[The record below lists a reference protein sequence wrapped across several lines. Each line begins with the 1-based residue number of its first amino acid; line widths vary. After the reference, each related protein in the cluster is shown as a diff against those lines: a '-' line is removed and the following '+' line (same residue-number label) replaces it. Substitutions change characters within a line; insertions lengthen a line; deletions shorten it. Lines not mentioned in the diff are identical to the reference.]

1 MTAPKV
7 TLDGSFKCRE
17 LQVRFKPTRYQAPAQ
32 ITSPQNVHAFLQPIV
47 SNLPREQLFSLAL
60 NPRNDLIGF
69 EVVSQGTADSAYA
82 LPAEVFK
89 AVLLTNAVAFIL
101 AHNHPSGCCDPSA
114 EDRNTAKKFAQAAQ
128 LLGLKMLD
136 FIVVT
141 GETYYSFAQSD
152 PMSIQAPDMPIH

>member
-1 MTAPKV
+1 MTKV
-7 TLDGSFKCRE
+7 SLNGSFKVRE
-17 LQVRFKPTRYQAPAQ
+17 LQVRFRSTRYKAPAN
-32 ITSPQNVHAFLQPIV
+32 ITSPQNVHAFMKAIV
-47 SNLPREQLFSLAL
+47 KDLPREQLFSLAL
-60 NPRNDLIGF
+60 NPRNELIGF

-89 AVLLTNAVAFIL
+89 AVLLTNATAFIL

-114 EDRNTAKKFAQAAQ
+114 EDRNTAKNFAHAAR

-141 GETYYSFAQSD
+141 AETYYSFAQSD
-152 PMSIQAPDMPIH
+152 PVAIKPD